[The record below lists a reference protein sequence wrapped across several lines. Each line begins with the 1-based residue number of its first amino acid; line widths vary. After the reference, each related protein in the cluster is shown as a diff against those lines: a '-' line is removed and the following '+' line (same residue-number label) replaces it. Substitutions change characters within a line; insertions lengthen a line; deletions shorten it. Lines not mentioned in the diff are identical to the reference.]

1 MDLLQAFWLAVIQGL
16 TEFLPISSSAHLI
29 LPSAILGW
37 QDQGLSFDVAVH
49 IGSLVAVLTY
59 FRNDIVQLTEAWL
72 KATFFAGYRTAE
84 SRMAWMIILAT
95 LPAGIVGLAL
105 GGFIEIHLRSIA
117 VIAATTI
124 IFGLLLG
131 WADWRFRGSKTLQNM
146 TWQSAL
152 LVGVAQAFALI
163 PGTSRSGITI
173 TAALLLGF
181 DRQSAAR
188 FSFLLAIPI
197 ITLSGCYKGLQLL
210 SQSAVIWPP
219 IVIGT
224 VVSALTAY
232 LCIHSFLRLVDR
244 LGMLPFVIYRLL
256 LGLLLILIYMG
267 LL

>member
-1 MDLLQAFWLAVIQGL
+1 MDVIQALWLAVIQGL

-37 QDQGLSFDVAVH
+37 KDQGLSFDVAVH
-49 IGSLVAVLTY
+49 MGSLVAVLTY
-59 FRNDIVQLTEAWL
+59 FRNDIVQLTESWVR
-72 KATFFAGYRTAE
+72 ATFYGAHRTAE

-95 LPAGIVGLAL
+95 LPAAVVGLAL

-124 IFGLLLG
+124 VFGLLLG
-131 WADWRFRGSKTLQNM
+131 WADWRYKGSKTLQNM

-152 LVGVAQAFALI
+152 WVGVAQAFALI
-163 PGTSRSGITI
+163 PGTSRSGVTI

-197 ITLSGCYKGLQLL
+197 IVLSGGYKTVQLF
-210 SQSAVIWPP
+210 SQPSVAWSYIAL
-219 IVIGT
+219 GMA
-224 VVSALTAY
+224 VSALTAY
-232 LCIHSFLRLVDR
+232 LCIYAFLRLVDR
-244 LGMLPFVIYRLL
+244 IGMLPFVIYRLL
-256 LGLLLILIYMG
+256 LGILLILIYRG
-267 LL
+267 QL

>member
-37 QDQGLSFDVAVH
+37 QDQGLAFDVAVH
-49 IGSLVAVLTY
+49 IGSLVAVVTY
-59 FRNDIVQLTEAWL
+59 FRHDLLQLSQSWL
-72 KATFFAGYRTAE
+72 KTTFFGEQITAQ
-84 SRMAWMIILAT
+84 SRMAWMLILAT
-95 LPAGIVGLAL
+95 LPAGIFAMMFGGL
-105 GGFIEIHLRSIA
+105 IEMHLRSIA
-117 VIAATTI
+117 VIATTTI
-124 IFGLLLG
+124 VFGLLLG
-131 WADWRFRGSKTLQNM
+131 WADWRHRGSKTLQNM

-152 LVGVAQAFALI
+152 WVGVAQAFALI

-188 FSFLLAIPI
+188 FSFLMAIPI
-197 ITLSGCYKGLQLL
+197 ITLSGCYKGIELL
-210 SQSAVIWPP
+210 SQPSVIWPP
-219 IVIGT
+219 IILGT

-232 LCIHSFLRLVDR
+232 LCIHCFLRLVDR

-267 LL
+267 RL